1 MSSRPARSDRCRS
14 SSGNSVDDTAVAAA
28 LARLPGWARVGR
40 AIARTYRFEDFRG
53 ALAFVN
59 RVGELAERQQHHPD
73 IDIRYNQVT
82 LSIWTHDAGG
92 LTERDFRLA
101 AAIDAD
107 RPRG

>member
-1 MSSRPARSDRCRS
+1 
-14 SSGNSVDDTAVAAA
+14 VDDTAVAAG

-40 AIARTYRFEDFRG
+40 AIARTYGFEDFRG

-59 RVGELAERQQHHPD
+59 RVAELAERQQHHPD

-82 LSIWTHDAGG
+82 LSVWTHDAGG

>member
-1 MSSRPARSDRCRS
+1 M
-14 SSGNSVDDTAVAAA
+14 DDTAVAAG

-40 AIARTYRFEDFRG
+40 AIARTYRFDDFRG
-53 ALAFVN
+53 SLAFVN
-59 RVGELAERQQHHPD
+59 RVAQLAERQQHHPD
-73 IDIRYNQVT
+73 VDIRYNQVT

-107 RPRG
+107 RPQD

>member
-1 MSSRPARSDRCRS
+1 M
-14 SSGNSVDDTAVAAA
+14 DDKAVAAG
-28 LARLPGWARVGR
+28 LARLPGWARAGR
-40 AIARTYRFEDFRG
+40 AITRTYRFDDFRG

-82 LSIWTHDAGG
+82 LSVSTHDAGG

-101 AAIDAD
+101 AAIDGGP
-107 RPRG
+107 PRG

>member
-1 MSSRPARSDRCRS
+1 M
-14 SSGNSVDDTAVAAA
+14 DDTAVAAG

-40 AIARTYRFEDFRG
+40 AIARTYRFDDFRRS
-53 ALAFVN
+53 LAFVN
-59 RVGELAERQQHHPD
+59 RVAQLAERQQHHPD
-73 IDIRYNQVT
+73 VDIRYNQVT

-107 RPRG
+107 RPND